1 MYHWLTDST
10 YANQMNPMKV
20 ISTCVINSTQ
30 CLLHWS
36 LWNHVRYVT
45 LIWRDN
51 DRTSRWRCPT
61 SANNATLRQQMTPR
75 VQRANYEIK
84 NAPLCP
90 IMIVCPLMWG
100 WYYQRIYFS
109 STLSQTIH
117 DLRLVYQ
124 GIFKVR
130 TNYHSKSWGA
140 RPLHGFPTSF
150 YWECD
155 LVSTPARPWSQLNW
169 FAHGLPTFG
178 SDYLI

>member
-1 MYHWLTDST
+1 
-10 YANQMNPMKV
+10 MNPMKV
-20 ISTCVINSTQ
+20 ISTCAINSTQ
-30 CLLHWS
+30 CLHWS
-36 LWNHVRYVT
+36 LWINVRYVT
-45 LIWRDN
+45 LTRRDN
-51 DRTSRWRCPT
+51 NRTSRWRCPT
-61 SANNATLRQQMTPR
+61 SVKWRSDASANDASCATGILRNKKTPLLSKIDC
-75 VQRANYEIK
+75 VPNNVEVISPK
-84 NAPLCP
+84 N
-90 IMIVCPLMWG
+90 I
-100 WYYQRIYFS
+100 FS

-178 SDYLI
+178 SDYFI